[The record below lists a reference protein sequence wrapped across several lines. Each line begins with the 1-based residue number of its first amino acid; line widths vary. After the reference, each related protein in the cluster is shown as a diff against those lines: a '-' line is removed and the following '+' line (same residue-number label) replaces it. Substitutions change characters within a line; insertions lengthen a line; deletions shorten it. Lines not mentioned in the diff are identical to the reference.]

1 MAEVEDSFPQNEE
14 NAKRFKSG
22 QKRKQPG
29 TASTVTTIS
38 TVTTTTSSTGAPS
51 HRLPSASPTSP
62 TRILASPTSP
72 KLHSHTNGLTKN
84 RSNSNSKIS
93 GGMVYQQPKSLQHHP
108 LPSQPLKLDPSVLTD
123 KYSSESFQHYR
134 SNSTSSIATSIG
146 RRESL
151 STE

>member
-1 MAEVEDSFPQNEE
+1 MADIDDSFPQNEE

-29 TASTVTTIS
+29 TVSATTTIS
-38 TVTTTTSSTGAPS
+38 TAITTSSTGAPS
-51 HRLPSASPTSP
+51 RRLPSASPTSP

-72 KLHSHTNGLTKN
+72 KSYSHINGSITKS
-84 RSNSNSKIS
+84 RSNSNSS

-108 LPSQPLKLDPSVLTD
+108 LPSQPLKFDPSVLTN
-123 KYSSESFQHYR
+123 KYSNESFQHYR